1 MNSKILQNLLNLSI
15 KINGGEEAAL
25 EACDRMYSMTFR
37 SEGYP
42 ISDYL
47 KLNSDDVDPQAFKAE
62 LLSNIATHCY
72 VAQGKGKMP
81 KYPNRDEY
89 SEEDE
94 YAFDCET
101 EHYFDTLEHLS
112 EQAVLWFTTE
122 FPDYKITDETL
133 IVDFC
138 NYKGEGE
145 DEPDLFEL
153 HESKKIFTTKR
164 DSFNQANS

>member
-1 MNSKILQNLLNLSI
+1 MNSQILQNLLNLSI
-15 KINGGEEAAL
+15 ELNGGEDAAL
-25 EACDRMYSMTFR
+25 EACDSMYSMTFR

-47 KLNSDDVDPQAFKAE
+47 KLNNCSVHPTEFKAE

-81 KYPNRDEY
+81 KYPNSDEY
-89 SEEDE
+89 SEEEE
-94 YAFDCET
+94 YALDCEMD
-101 EHYFDTLEHLS
+101 HYFDTLEQLS
-112 EQAVLWFTTE
+112 EHAVIWFTTE
-122 FPDYKITDETL
+122 FPDYKITNETL

-145 DEPDLFEL
+145 GEPDLLEL
-153 HESKKIFTTKR
+153 HKSKKIFTTKR
-164 DSFNQANS
+164 DSFYKANT